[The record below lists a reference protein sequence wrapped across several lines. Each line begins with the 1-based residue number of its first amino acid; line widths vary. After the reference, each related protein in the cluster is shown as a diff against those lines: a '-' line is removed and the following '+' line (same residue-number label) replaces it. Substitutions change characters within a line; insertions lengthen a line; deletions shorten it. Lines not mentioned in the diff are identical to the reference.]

1 MPGHVP
7 GHEAALRYHPQPA
20 RPGVIKRV
28 FREFARDPASFE
40 GLRDASCVV
49 DGSLTVAD
57 ILEDRHLTFDTDFEA
72 GCGRVVDDGRAGSGI
87 WQATPSMAMDG
98 GYQVQFAGTRPAEP
112 DFAANWPDFGAA
124 TRPRALAECPDDQ
137 CNSSRS
143 HSHRPEEVA
152 AGGWQTELPVLHRW
166 AMNLGACAFCQIANG
181 VSACHA
187 VYDGPRV
194 LAFLDR
200 GPIRPGHTQIIPRAH
215 YPYFD
220 DLPPALLAEISAI
233 GQAVAKVLK
242 QVHGVERV
250 AFAFTGGDVAH
261 AHAHVVPLFEKTD
274 ITSRRYI
281 QEPSVTFRAL
291 PRAPEADQL
300 EMARRL
306 CDGLNSVFG
315 AEP

>member
-1 MPGHVP
+1 M
-7 GHEAALRYHPQPA
+7 
-20 RPGVIKRV
+20 
-28 FREFARDPASFE
+28 
-40 GLRDASCVV
+40 
-49 DGSLTVAD
+49 
-57 ILEDRHLTFDTDFEA
+57 
-72 GCGRVVDDGRAGSGI
+72 
-87 WQATPSMAMDG
+87 
-98 GYQVQFAGTRPAEP
+98 
-112 DFAANWPDFGAA
+112 
-124 TRPRALAECPDDQ
+124 
-137 CNSSRS
+137 
-143 HSHRPEEVA
+143 A
-152 AGGWQTELPVLHRW
+152 AGGSQTELPVLHRW
-166 AMNLGACAFCQIANG
+166 AMNLGACAFCQVANG

-306 CDGLNSVFG
+306 RDGLNSVFE